1 MAPGGVPSWSRSS
14 LLEQRLRAR
23 QLRTFAVRLL
33 AERGE
38 LSGVAPGLR
47 TVARELGGSRRAR
60 EPTEAVRLD
69 AHRRLELLERL
80 HGLVGREQQLRQAL
94 TRPGQGAPAHR
105 VVAPRV

>member
-1 MAPGGVPSWSRSS
+1 MIRRPPRSTLFPYTTLFRSRSS

-69 AHRRLELLERL
+69 AHRRVELLGRR
-80 HGLVGREQQLRQAL
+80 HGLVGLQQPLG
-94 TRPGQGAPAHR
+94 PE
-105 VVAPRV
+105 